1 MPLISSYQIRCQ
13 FLVLVQKH
21 TTSNPLTQF
30 ALSNLVTHIFTVDMF
45 PYKITHPLQSSV
57 QSLNFQKSSEI
68 CCFPAFISLFSPAD
82 IQSPHAPFLE
92 TCPHS
97 THALPRSRRPAAFRG
112 HGQAMS
118 VCMKCRPCGQRRS
131 R

>member
-45 PYKITHPLQSSV
+45 PYKITQPLQSSV
-57 QSLNFQKSSEI
+57 QSLNFQKKLGNMLLSG
-68 CCFPAFISLFSPAD
+68 FYIS
-82 IQSPHAPFLE
+82 FLPSRHTVS
-92 TCPHS
+92 TCPVLGNIS
-97 THALPRSRRPAAFRG
+97 TQQHFSTLYPLSCRVTRSLASEVGLHDIYTILSTP
-112 HGQAMS
+112 
-118 VCMKCRPCGQRRS
+118 
-131 R
+131 